1 MGKEW
6 QQQRSGQP
14 VPAVDVNVKRAG
26 ESDDEGSMITKP
38 RKDISC
44 GACRTRESKVWM
56 KGPKALIP
64 SSLCENC
71 GMRWR
76 KYADLKQE
84 DPKKD
89 EAEKEKEKEKEKGKK
104 RDREGTPVHGN
115 AKRAKVL
122 CANAA
127 RYPRID

>member
-1 MGKEW
+1 MER
-6 QQQRSGQP
+6 QMQRHGQP
-14 VPAVDVNVKRAG
+14 PPDSDVNIRRAG
-26 ESDDEGSMITKP
+26 ESDDEGSFISKP

-64 SSLCENC
+64 SSLCEPC
-71 GMRWR
+71 GMKWR
-76 KYADLKQE
+76 KYADLTRE

-89 EAEKEKEKEKEKGKK
+89 EAEKEKDKGKK

-122 CANAA
+122 RLLVTRHLC
-127 RYPRID
+127 ID